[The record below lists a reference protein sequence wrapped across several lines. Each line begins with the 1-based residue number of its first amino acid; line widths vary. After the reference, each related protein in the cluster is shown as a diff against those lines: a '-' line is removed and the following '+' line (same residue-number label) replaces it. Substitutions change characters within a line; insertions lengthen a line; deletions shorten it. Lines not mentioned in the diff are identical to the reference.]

1 MKPRHLQPL
10 HLQRHPRCLAR
21 RRKSHLLCQAPAMK
35 NGRCR
40 IHGGLSPGAPKN
52 ELNGAFKHGR
62 FSQDHLALRRLLR
75 QLTREARDTL
85 AAL

>member
-1 MKPRHLQPL
+1 MEPTTREPL
-10 HLQRHPRCLAR
+10 HLREAPRCLAKTR
-21 RRKSHLLCQAPAMK
+21 RRSPCQSPAMP

-85 AAL
+85 AAF

>member
-1 MKPRHLQPL
+1 
-10 HLQRHPRCLAR
+10 
-21 RRKSHLLCQAPAMK
+21 MK

-85 AAL
+85 AAF